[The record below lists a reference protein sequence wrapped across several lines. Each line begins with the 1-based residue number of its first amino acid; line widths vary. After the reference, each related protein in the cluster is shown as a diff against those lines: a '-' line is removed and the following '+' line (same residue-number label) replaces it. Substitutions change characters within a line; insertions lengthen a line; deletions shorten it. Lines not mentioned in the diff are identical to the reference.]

1 MKFGQWV
8 GLLALLIALYM
19 LWKIRQILLL
29 FFVAIVLATALN
41 RLVQRFQRS
50 GMRRSVAVFAAAT
63 LFFLCFVTF
72 VGLVIPPFIEQLQR
86 FVVLLPSIF
95 QAAEAWLQWFQ
106 SKIPEQI
113 SRDFYIFDVLNQQSQ
128 LWIIRLLDNV
138 FTIFSDVLAIALKL
152 LLVFVLAVMLLINPQ
167 QYREPFKRIFPAF
180 YRHRVDVL
188 LTKCEADLVGWVTGS
203 GFTMLF
209 VAILSGLGLMALQL
223 PLVLASALWA
233 GFAELIP
240 NLSWIIAVIPPLII
254 ALLDSPWKA
263 AIVVALYFFIQ
274 QLESYLI
281 VPMVMK
287 KQASLSPA
295 ITLFAQLI
303 FVSFF
308 GFLGLFLALPL
319 MVLTRIVVQDVLI
332 SDVLDQWHRTKTSNE
347 QK

>member
-8 GLLALLIALYM
+8 GLLALLAALYI

-50 GMRRSVAVFAAAT
+50 GMQRGLAVFSTAA
-63 LFFLCFVTF
+63 LFFLCFISF
-72 VGLVIPPFIEQLQR
+72 IALVIPPFIEQLQR
-86 FVVLLPSIF
+86 FVVLLPNISEEL
-95 QAAEAWLQWFQ
+95 EAGLAWVQ
-106 SKIPEQI
+106 SKVPEQI

-128 LWIIRLLDNV
+128 LSILRLLDNII
-138 FTIFSDVLAIALKL
+138 TIFSDVLAVALKL
-152 LLVFVLAVMLLINPQ
+152 LLVFVLAVMLLVNPQ
-167 QYREPFKRIFPAF
+167 QYRQPFQRVFPAF
-180 YRHRVDVL
+180 YRHRIDAL
-188 LTKCEADLVGWVTGS
+188 LTRCEVDLVGWVTGS
-203 GFTMLF
+203 GLTMLF
-209 VAILSGLGLMALQL
+209 VASLSGLGLLMLQL
-223 PLVLASALWA
+223 PLVFACALWA

-254 ALLDSPWKA
+254 ALLEAPWKA
-263 AIVVALYFFIQ
+263 AVVIALYFLIQ

-287 KQASLSPA
+287 KQASLSPV

-303 FVSFF
+303 FVGFF

-319 MVLTRIVVQDVLI
+319 MVVTRIIVKDVLI
-332 SDVLDQWHRTKTSNE
+332 DDILDQWHHSN
-347 QK
+347 